1 MEIELRQLDI
11 DIKAMKTNAKKVLN
25 LGEKIKLQRE
35 IKELEKKRNEMRQKL
50 YRSQDDVDSKKEN
63 LLEKVE
69 TQLSQKTALVPLFTV
84 RWKVI

>member
-1 MEIELRQLDI
+1 MRQLDI

>member
-50 YRSQDDVDSKKEN
+50 YRSQDDVDAKKEN

-69 TQLSQKTALVPLFTV
+69 TQLNQKTTLVPLFTV